1 MKKYLMFSSIEEPT
15 WASVCL
21 FLVLMQTHI
30 CRAAGRGH
38 IRPPRPSR
46 AVVAASLAAE
56 APPEDHF
63 DWTVLG
69 FQGPWIPLSST
80 HENASEPITQIQ
92 NQSPLS
98 LRFSSTSDYITSFQ
112 GLVLKEAKAFLLT
125 SWDEYVAEQNPDVE
139 PKDLSTQGVSMSPS
153 LKNLSNR

>member
-15 WASVCL
+15 WASVCF

-30 CRAAGRGH
+30 CRAAGRGQ

-46 AVVAASLAAE
+46 AKVAASLAAE

-125 SWDEYVAEQNPDVE
+125 NWDEYVAEQNPDVE
-139 PKDLSTQGVSMSPS
+139 LKDLSTQGVSMSSS

>member
-1 MKKYLMFSSIEEPT
+1 MFSSIEPT